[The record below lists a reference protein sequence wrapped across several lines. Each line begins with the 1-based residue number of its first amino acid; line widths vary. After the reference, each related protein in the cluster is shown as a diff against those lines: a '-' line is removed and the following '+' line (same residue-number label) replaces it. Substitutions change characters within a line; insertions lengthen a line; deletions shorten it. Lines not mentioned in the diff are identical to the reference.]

1 MKRLLLLISVFCFL
15 SFPTWEG
22 IVPHAAASELRHQFT
37 NPNFG
42 GNPFNAQ
49 PLLNSAVLQNDFDG
63 EEEDSR
69 PGVLED
75 FQTRLDRAIF
85 NRLSREIVAE
95 AFGEDSDL
103 TAGTFDTGDFQ
114 IDISE
119 DTDGVTIGIV
129 DKLTGDSTTVQVPF
143 F

>member
-1 MKRLLLLISVFCFL
+1 MKCFFILLSLIF
-15 SFPTWEG
+15 SFFTWDG
-22 IVPHAAASELRHQFT
+22 NVHQSAASELRHTFT

-42 GNPFNAQ
+42 GNPFNGQ

-63 EEEDSR
+63 EEDDSR

-103 TAGTFDTGDFQ
+103 TPGTFDTGDFQ

-119 DTDGVTIGIV
+119 DVDGVTVGIV
-129 DKLTGDSTTVQVPF
+129 DKLTGDTTTIQVPF